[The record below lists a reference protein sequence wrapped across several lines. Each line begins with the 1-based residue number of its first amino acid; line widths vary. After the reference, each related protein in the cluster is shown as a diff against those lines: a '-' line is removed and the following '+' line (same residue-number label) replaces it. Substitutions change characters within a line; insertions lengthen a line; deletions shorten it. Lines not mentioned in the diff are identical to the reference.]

1 MHATAQSDHLPSMLI
16 NCAGAFTSKP
26 RPNTCL
32 QQPRHPTPSH
42 NLTNNTATQKQLCA
56 QTQSHLNSSLRK
68 VTTARIQNQQV
79 RMHTSLHN
87 SASAFCVRM
96 QHTQTGLRR
105 GQPNESTGSRQT
117 SAASKSAHLSIWH
130 LPSGH
135 TNLSAIQKTH
145 CDHDACMKQ
154 KWLMQS

>member
-1 MHATAQSDHLPSMLI
+1 MEQFMHATAQSDHSPSMLI
-16 NCAGAFTSKP
+16 NCAGALTSKP

-56 QTQSHLNSSLRK
+56 QTQSHLNSSPRK

-87 SASAFCVRM
+87 SASAFCATHAAHKKACAEDNPTNPQVQHKHRRPPS
-96 QHTQTGLRR
+96 QHTSQSGTCRVGT
-105 GQPNESTGSRQT
+105 QISRQF
-117 SAASKSAHLSIWH
+117 KKHVVIM
-130 LPSGH
+130 
-135 TNLSAIQKTH
+135 TH
-145 CDHDACMKQ
+145 A
-154 KWLMQS
+154 